1 MRIKPMTSYD
11 DYVKEQ
17 IIVSE
22 WGKGDRLLES
32 IEELL
37 TVTEQIDNMDVRILD
52 IGCRR
57 GEGIR
62 KLHTLGYKNSYGID
76 IGKAMFLTDDFD
88 KYYMQCDMHESLGF
102 KEKFD
107 IVTIIQTLE
116 HAYDAKK
123 VLENVHKQLNKD
135 GIVYIAIPE
144 GEYENKAHFFAASSI
159 HDFYPIAESAG
170 FEIIDSLQT
179 NDILVPSVT
188 DYKYFLRKKVK

>member
-1 MRIKPMTSYD
+1 MKIKPMTSYD

-32 IEELL
+32 IDELL
-37 TVTEQIDNMDVRILD
+37 IATGQKGNKNVRILD

-62 KLHTLGYKNSYGID
+62 ELHTLGYKNSYGID
-76 IGKAMFLTDDFD
+76 IGKEMFLDD
-88 KYYMQCDMHESLGF
+88 KYDEYHKQCDMHKTLGF
-102 KEKFD
+102 EGKFD

-123 VLENVHKQLNKD
+123 VLEHVHDQLTDD

-170 FEIIDSLQT
+170 FEVLDSVQT
-179 NDILVPSVT
+179 TDVLVPSVI
-188 DYKYFLRKKVK
+188 DYKYFLRKRVN